1 MYSIGFPKIFN
12 GSTVYLNKDYDA
24 IRVNLQLLLGSNKG
38 GLFGD
43 PAYGTKI
50 KQLLQEPVQSPMI
63 PELIKDDIFE
73 AIHSYM
79 PQIKVIRDDIQINI
93 VDNYVQ
99 AVISVQ
105 SDSSIESNLYTID
118 LLTGDE

>member
-24 IRVNLQLLLGSNKG
+24 IKTNLQLLLGANKG

-50 KQLLQEPVQSPMI
+50 KTLLYEQVQSPMI

-73 AIHSYM
+73 AIYSYM
-79 PQIKVIRDDIQINI
+79 PQIDIKRDDIQINI

-99 AVISVQ
+99 AIINVK
-105 SDSSIESNLYTID
+105 SDSSVESNLYTID
-118 LLTGDE
+118 LLGDE